1 MSQHTAL
8 ENSQRDEQSVKPFAT
23 TGKIIWKDIT
33 AQTEQYCTVHHAAV
47 IFTLQL
53 KCDQI

>member
-8 ENSQRDEQSVKPFAT
+8 ENSQRDEQSVKPFVT
-23 TGKIIWKDIT
+23 TAKTIWKDIT
-33 AQTEQYCTVHHAAV
+33 AQTEQYCTVHRAAV